1 MSEEIAITP
10 LHPSSLPE
18 YLYRIDY
25 PRSWTTFSQN
35 ITGFRAKDLTTMG
48 PATISQITNHLQWKI
63 NIPSRFISTLSS
75 KSYAISWARS
85 LEQYKNLETRDE
97 VRLMTIKAEGLGGP
111 MYVYNPKQAFEGAGV
126 LPPEGLREY
135 VRGEEYLVLYGIP
148 ASRVVRIEGIDSA
161 VDLETTV
168 ATTMNIAE
176 TADPCC
182 GSGTGLNMMDPRRG
196 FDEFI
201 RGMEEL
207 CTEMKLLVESF
218 KLLGSHTQAV
228 LCDTRSR
235 IGS

>member
-1 MSEEIAITP
+1 
-10 LHPSSLPE
+10 
-18 YLYRIDY
+18 
-25 PRSWTTFSQN
+25 
-35 ITGFRAKDLTTMG
+35 
-48 PATISQITNHLQWKI
+48 
-63 NIPSRFISTLSS
+63 
-75 KSYAISWARS
+75 
-85 LEQYKNLETRDE
+85 
-97 VRLMTIKAEGLGGP
+97 

-196 FDEFI
+196 FGRVPNLAPSRRKYSVDKFYIGVDEFI